1 MSDLEIP
8 RWLRKQPPACKVR
21 ATLEDGS
28 ERMVAIDPKDPR
40 RWGKCRDTLVGLRA
54 VKVEKLDKG
63 GDVVGV
69 LLMEDEEQAEDRQAA
84 RDKKKHAEESQL
96 VQVARLLNE
105 AADKAASRHAEAYT
119 KAFDMMAGMAGKVL
133 EAHNKQVTL
142 INGILRRVE
151 GALQQQPEGDGVG
164 GMLQTLMFRQMGVP
178 VGPMNG
184 APHANGAPPPA
195 AAPAADE
202 AADPDEGGD
211 D

>member
-8 RWLRKQPPACKVR
+8 RWLRKQPPAFKVR

-96 VQVARLLNE
+96 VQVARLLND
-105 AADKAASRHAEAYT
+105 AADKAAQRHAEAYT

-164 GMLQTLMFRQMGVP
+164 GMLQTLMFRQMGLP
-178 VGPMNG
+178 GAPNG
-184 APHANGAPPPA
+184 APHANGAAPQGPPPPNPYTQDA
-195 AAPAADE
+195 GE
-202 AADPDEGGD
+202 EGD